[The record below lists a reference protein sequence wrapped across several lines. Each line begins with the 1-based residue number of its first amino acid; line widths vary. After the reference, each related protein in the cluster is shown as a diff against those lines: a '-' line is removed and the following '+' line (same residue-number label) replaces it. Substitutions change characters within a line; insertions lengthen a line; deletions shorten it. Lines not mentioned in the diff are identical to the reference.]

1 MTRIVRLLS
10 VCWLLAWPGMD
21 HPGHGHAPTQPDPV
35 RDPGTRRSMTAA
47 VSELKGQ
54 VFPGLFITEPG
65 TGWVLYRP
73 SATNEPERIAF
84 DEFERKYPFGQPSA
98 LGFADP
104 RLYVFDAAKNAVVSL
119 LMRGEDVKEQTE
131 LVSRLPKPPSHMA
144 VSPHGLVAV
153 LQDGE
158 VFFLQRDMEPIRY
171 TRTRFQD
178 PIDLAFSSWD
188 TLELLDGVR
197 NTLVSITFRRLS
209 NGEIVFEDERSLP
222 APEEGANHRWV
233 GMSNY
238 QGLVYLAD
246 EEAVYAYLPSDRQL
260 VPVAIRGEK
269 GDPIRHMALT
279 DRNLYLLHAD
289 HIRRYPRAQ
298 AVDLALEGG
307 PFESQRA
314 LLAFYRYL
322 YQSGLLLTRTVRV
335 RAPAPL
341 EQILFE
347 NRALVTPVTYPPE
360 RVARAMA
367 KERKAER
374 AWTEEQAFMEIFC
387 GLNPQTCAPAPAKPS
402 LRMTIA
408 QGSTLQV
415 PRVEMLSR
423 LSRESVQLNG
433 LSVRD
438 HATWRVPSADLRKEA
453 GSLLEK
459 LNPRW
464 TEKDMAGRTS
474 GPANVP
480 VEHWTVIAAVP
491 VPDYRDRNSALW
503 AFARAYHG
511 AHIYGREGFAAQKA
525 SALSLAQPPP
535 SPAPA
540 DPCQTLKDA
549 QRALFTAIRYPADY
563 APLRDDAPRI
573 GILEKATTVK
583 TGHQV
588 FCVDQQAPSWHQA
601 GVVELVP
608 NPDPATYSAT
618 SQTLAGAAT
627 FSVEAHHGT
636 HVAGLIGGRKT
647 GCWSGLL
654 PSARLLLVDLTDTG
668 RVRRQ
673 IADAVAV
680 DVRVFNV
687 SQALPLPQ
695 QALRDTIQQF
705 QDRALFVAAAGPPP
719 GGTGRLLNN
728 TDDVPAPAVWGQWPN
743 VITVT
748 GTNTAG
754 QVLGQLNRGKR
765 YVDLAALGEQVY
777 SASEPPGA
785 YGPATGSSQAAPQVA
800 AAAAMLVDPEGDA
813 KLQPG
818 DAKAR
823 LIATAE
829 WDWTGTYDQDLWGGR
844 LDFADAVQYPQ
855 RNMLV
860 TTTGA
865 QRDKQYAIVLKNDP
879 TIKLVNAPNYFEREG
894 AGTVAKDSIKF
905 TRILSLRK
913 EPLRPDGTG
922 GRFRVVLREPQTER
936 LKIVLDA
943 ELASDDKIK
952 CKSAEVYNPARK
964 AFDPDPEVCRDG
976 ITIDQVEEYFRG
988 GPYQI
993 SWR

>member
-1 MTRIVRLLS
+1 
-10 VCWLLAWPGMD
+10 
-21 HPGHGHAPTQPDPV
+21 
-35 RDPGTRRSMTAA
+35 
-47 VSELKGQ
+47 
-54 VFPGLFITEPG
+54 
-65 TGWVLYRP
+65 
-73 SATNEPERIAF
+73 
-84 DEFERKYPFGQPSA
+84 
-98 LGFADP
+98 
-104 RLYVFDAAKNAVVSL
+104 
-119 LMRGEDVKEQTE
+119 MRGEDLKRQE
-131 LVSRLPKPPSHMA
+131 LVSRLPKQPTHMA

-153 LQDGE
+153 LQEGE
-158 VFFLQRDMEPIRY
+158 VFFLQREMDPIRY
-171 TRTRFQD
+171 TRNRFLD

-188 TLELLDGVR
+188 TLEVLDGVR
-197 NTLVSITFRRLS
+197 NTLVTITFRRQT

-222 APEEGANHRWV
+222 APEEGAARRWV
-233 GMSNY
+233 GMAIY

-246 EEAVYAYLPSDRQL
+246 QEAVYAYLPADGQL
-260 VPVAIRGEK
+260 VPVALRAEK
-269 GDPIRHMALT
+269 QDPIRHMALT
-279 DRNLYLLHAD
+279 DRHLYLLHAD

-335 RAPAPL
+335 RAAAPL
-341 EQILFE
+341 EQVLFD
-347 NRALVTPVTYPPE
+347 NRVLVTPVTHPPD

-367 KERKAER
+367 RDRKAER
-374 AWTEEQAFMEIFC
+374 VWTEEQAFMEIFC
-387 GLNPQTCAPAPAKPS
+387 GLNPQACASAAGKPS
-402 LRMTIA
+402 LRMPIA
-408 QGSTLQV
+408 RGSTLQI

-438 HATWRVPSADLRKEA
+438 HATWRVPSEDLRKEA
-453 GSLLEK
+453 VSLLEK

-464 TEKDMAGRTS
+464 TEKDMSGRTS
-474 GPANVP
+474 GAASVP

-491 VPDYRDRNSALW
+491 VPDYRDRSSALW
-503 AFARAYHG
+503 TFARAYPG
-511 AHIYGREGFAAQKA
+511 AHVYGREGFAAQKA
-525 SALSLAQPPP
+525 LSLQPPP
-535 SPAPA
+535 SPPPA

-549 QRALFTAIRYPADY
+549 RGALAAAIQYPADY
-563 APLRDDAPRI
+563 APLREDAPRI

-583 TGHQV
+583 PSHQV

-601 GVVELVP
+601 GVVELVA

-618 SQTLAGAAT
+618 SQTLSGAAT

-636 HVAGLIGGRKT
+636 HVAGLIAGRQT

-687 SQALPLPQ
+687 SQSLPLPQ

-719 GGTGRLLNN
+719 GGTGRVLNN

-748 GTNTAG
+748 GTSAAG
-754 QVLGQLNRGKR
+754 QILGQLNRGRR
-765 YVDLAALGEQVY
+765 YVDLAALGDQVY
-777 SASEPPGA
+777 SASEPPGT

-800 AAAAMLVDPEGDA
+800 AAAAMLVDPEGEA

-844 LDFADAVQYPQ
+844 LDFAAAVRYPQ

-865 QRDKQYAIVLKNDP
+865 ERDKQYAIVLKNDP

-894 AGTVAKDSIKF
+894 AGTVARDSIKF
-905 TRILSLRK
+905 TRILSLRR
-913 EPLRPDGTG
+913 EPLRPDGSG

-952 CKSAEVYNPARK
+952 CRTAEVFNPDRQ

>member
-1 MTRIVRLLS
+1 
-10 VCWLLAWPGMD
+10 
-21 HPGHGHAPTQPDPV
+21 
-35 RDPGTRRSMTAA
+35 MTAA

-73 SATNEPERIAF
+73 SAPPEPERISF
-84 DEFERKYPFGQPSA
+84 DEFERKYQFQAPAA

-104 RLYVFDAAKNAVVSL
+104 RLYVYDAGSHSVVTL
-119 LMRGEDVKEQTE
+119 QMRGEDVKQQVE
-131 LVSRLPKPPSHMA
+131 LVSKLPKQPSHMA

-158 VFFLQRDMEPIRY
+158 VFFLQRDMDPIRY
-171 TRTRFQD
+171 TRNRFLQ

-188 TLELLDGVR
+188 TLEMLDGAR
-197 NTLVSITFRRLS
+197 NTLVTITFRRQTS
-209 NGEIVFEDERSLP
+209 GEIDFEDERTLP

-233 GMSNY
+233 GMSIY

-246 EEAVYAYLPSDRQL
+246 QDAVYAYLAADRQL
-260 VPVAIRGEK
+260 VPVALRAERR
-269 GDPIRHMALT
+269 DPIRHMALT
-279 DRNLYLLHAD
+279 DRSLYLLHAD

-322 YQSGLLLTRTVRV
+322 EQTGLLLTRSVRV
-335 RAPAPL
+335 RAAAPL
-341 EQILFE
+341 EQVLFE
-347 NRALVTPVTYPPE
+347 NRVLVTPVTHPPDRVSLAMATGKKPE
-360 RVARAMA
+360 RVWAE
-367 KERKAER
+367 ER
-374 AWTEEQAFMEIFC
+374 AFMEIFC
-387 GLNPQTCAPAPAKPS
+387 GLNPQACPAAGRSS
-402 LRMTIA
+402 LRMPIA
-408 QGSTLQV
+408 QGSTLRI
-415 PRVEMLSR
+415 PRVEVLAR
-423 LSRESVQLNG
+423 LSRESIQLNG

-453 GSLLEK
+453 NSLLEK

-464 TEKDMAGRTS
+464 TEKEMSGRTS

-503 AFARAYHG
+503 KFAGAYAG

-525 SALSLAQPPP
+525 LSLSAAQPPP
-535 SPAPA
+535 SPAPSA
-540 DPCQTLKDA
+540 DCQTLKDA
-549 QRALFTAIRYPADY
+549 RRALADAIQYPADY
-563 APLRDDAPRI
+563 PPLRENAPRI

-583 TGHQV
+583 PSHQV
-588 FCVDQQAPSWHQA
+588 FCVDPQAPSWHQA
-601 GVVELVP
+601 GVVDLVA

-618 SQTLAGAAT
+618 SQTLSGAAT

-647 GCWSGLL
+647 DCWSGLL
-654 PSARLLLVDLTDTG
+654 PAARLLLVDLTDTG

-777 SASEPPGA
+777 SASEPPGT

-800 AAAAMLVDPEGDA
+800 AAAAMLVDPEGEA

-823 LIATAE
+823 LIATAD
-829 WDWTGTYDQDLWGGR
+829 WDWTGTYEQDLWGGR
-844 LDFADAVQYPQ
+844 LDFAAAVQYPL
-855 RNMLV
+855 RNILV

-865 QRDKQYAIVLKNDP
+865 QRDKQYAITLRNDP
-879 TIKLVNAPNYFEREG
+879 TIKLVNAPNYFERGEG
-894 AGTVAKDSIKF
+894 AGTVARDSIKF

-943 ELASDDKIK
+943 ELASDEKIK
-952 CKSAEVYNPARK
+952 CRTAEVFNPATRG
-964 AFDPDPEVCRDG
+964 FDPDSEVCRDG
-976 ITIDQVEEYFRG
+976 ITVDQVEEYFRG
-988 GPYQI
+988 GAYQI